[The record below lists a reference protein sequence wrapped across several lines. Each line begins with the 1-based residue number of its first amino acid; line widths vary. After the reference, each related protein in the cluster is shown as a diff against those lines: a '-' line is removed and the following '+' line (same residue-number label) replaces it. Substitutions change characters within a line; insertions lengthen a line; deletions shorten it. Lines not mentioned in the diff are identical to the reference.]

1 MLALPAHARV
11 ATPVSA
17 KAQRALEVPA
27 ARDLRSLLLEMQ
39 ASQHAMVIIDDEFGQ
54 AAGIVTLEDI
64 VEELLGSIEDEYD
77 KPEPALVTPL
87 DEGAYDVAA
96 RIRRDELSEATG
108 FSMPEGRFE
117 TLAGLLL
124 TLLQR
129 VPRVGDAVSFRGWTF
144 RVAAMQGQRIDR
156 VRMEAAS
163 APRGS
168 VG

>member
-1 MLALPAHARV
+1 
-11 ATPVSA
+11 
-17 KAQRALEVPA
+17 
-27 ARDLRSLLLEMQ
+27 
-39 ASQHAMVIIDDEFGQ
+39 
-54 AAGIVTLEDI
+54 
-64 VEELLGSIEDEYD
+64 
-77 KPEPALVTPL
+77 
-87 DEGAYDVAA
+87 
-96 RIRRDELSEATG
+96 
-108 FSMPEGRFE
+108 MPEGRFE